1 MNSAL
6 LVTLAVLAA
15 VAVLALV
22 AVLVVSLSAS
32 RRLRGELAEA
42 RAGVEELRAR
52 VDDLTRAGAPTP
64 TVPPTDRVAT
74 GHVITGLG
82 RHPSEAD
89 LAVPERPAVPL
100 SAGQFA
106 SVAVGE
112 SLVRV
117 LSFGHG
123 VRRALSAENRNRI
136 RFEVRQEVRRS
147 RKQRRR
153 DVREAKRNLR
163 ADQRTGLA
171 EDAA

>member
-22 AVLVVSLSAS
+22 AVLVVSLSSS

-52 VDDLTRAGAPTP
+52 VDDLTRAGAPSP
-64 TVPPTDRVAT
+64 AVQPTDVAT

-82 RHPSEAD
+82 RHPSKAD
-89 LAVPERPAVPL
+89 LAVPARPAVPL

-136 RFEVRQEVRRS
+136 GFEVRQEVRRS